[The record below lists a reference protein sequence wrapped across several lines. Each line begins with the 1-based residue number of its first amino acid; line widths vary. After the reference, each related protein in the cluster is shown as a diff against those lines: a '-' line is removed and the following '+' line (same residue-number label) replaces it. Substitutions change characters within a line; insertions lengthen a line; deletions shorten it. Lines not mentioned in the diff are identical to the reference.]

1 MSSHTWIV
9 PPCIASYCVMN
20 CSAYMLSLRL
30 RFSPHSNY
38 TLRCYAHNLTACTL
52 SSACCDRWPD
62 LWHCGVLI
70 NPSWRTFALFE
81 GCAAAPP
88 LPTIRE
94 PQNTQLAV
102 AVSRLSQQWCVQEP
116 STSQLRSWRFWLHE
130 VGRAPLL
137 HCYLYSSI
145 NARIPRKLYV
155 ICD

>member
-1 MSSHTWIV
+1 MSSPTWIV
-9 PPCIASYCVMN
+9 PPCIASYCVIN
-20 CSAYMLSLRL
+20 CSAYM
-30 RFSPHSNY
+30 FS
-38 TLRCYAHNLTACTL
+38 L
-52 SSACCDRWPD
+52 SSAHILIIRYVVMLTIWLRVLFHQRIVTDGQICDIVVFLSD
-62 LWHCGVLI
+62 
-70 NPSWRTFALFE
+70 PSWRTFALFE

-130 VGRAPLL
+130 VGRASLL